1 MVHSYQSNIGN
12 KLYGRNPKFK
22 KFITSFSTIVA
33 LLHVVSTHGN
43 RFQWEKIKKKSFED
57 LKEKLSQALVMTMPN
72 FQQPFEIEIV
82 ASVHAMGIVHM

>member
-1 MVHSYQSNIGN
+1 MGEN
-12 KLYGRNPKFK
+12 
-22 KFITSFSTIVA
+22 
-33 LLHVVSTHGN
+33 
-43 RFQWEKIKKKSFED
+43 KKKYFED